1 MSSDGH
7 LNQNSDIEQ
16 REKSDVRALCRVP
29 LTESDWV
36 ILASGPQA
44 RRQDGN

>member
-7 LNQNSDIEQ
+7 LNQKSDIEQ

-36 ILASGPQA
+36 KTNGPQA
-44 RRQDGN
+44 RRQDGK